1 MKNLIRAA
9 ILLIILSGISVFA
22 QDNKYYSG
30 RLDSLTS
37 QLKRATVD
45 LADRAQNDILRGY
58 SNSRSDLD
66 AAFLAQQM
74 DAAAGLFQ
82 QMVRDRRSATEL
94 RDAASILYDISRRG
108 PSYGSSSYQWRD
120 VQNAVGDI
128 SRELGSTN
136 GGGNPP
142 YETPVKGRFTWKG
155 TVDDKV
161 RLTIKDT
168 NIELTTLSGTPYN
181 DATYNFKNALPNSQV
196 KLEINKKKGRG
207 SAKVIQQPS
216 AGNGFTAIVEIS
228 DSDGGAKEYELEM
241 YWR

>member
-1 MKNLIRAA
+1 MKHPIRLA
-9 ILLIILSGISVFA
+9 ILLILLSGISVFA
-22 QDNKYYSG
+22 QDTDYRSN

-45 LADRAQNDILRGY
+45 LADRAANDIRRGY
-58 SNSRSDLD
+58 TNSRTDLD

-82 QMVRDRRSATEL
+82 QMVRDNRSASEL
-94 RDAASILYDISRRG
+94 RDGASILYDISRRG
-108 PSYGSSSYQWRD
+108 PSYGSNSYQWRD

-128 SRELGSTN
+128 SRELGANN
-136 GGGNPP
+136 GGGPP
-142 YETPVKGRFTWKG
+142 TYEPPIKGRFTWKG
-155 TVDDKV
+155 TVDDRV
-161 RLTIKDT
+161 RLTINGT
-168 NIELTTLSGTPYN
+168 NIDLTTLSGTPYN
-181 DATYNFKNALPNSQV
+181 DASFKFKNALPNSQV

-216 AGNGFTAIVEIS
+216 AQNGYTAIVEIA
-228 DSDGGAKEYELEM
+228 DTDGGAKQYELEM